1 MANPPPRLLSS
12 PYTPPPVRRGDR
24 ATGLF
29 RDADVVVTSWTS
41 AQISWPCCCRP
52 DTHGGGSGLLETE
65 ELARAFRSES
75 AAAVGYWRGGFPGV
89 VRRRAQGPGG
99 GGVRNPPSPPAVP
112 PAAGAPVT

>member
-1 MANPPPRLLSS
+1 PPRLLSS

-52 DTHGGGSGLLETE
+52 DTHGGGSGFLGTA
-65 ELARAFRSES
+65 ELGRAFRRET
-75 AAAVGYWRGGFPGV
+75 AGPAGCWRGG
-89 VRRRAQGPGG
+89 GPEGG
-99 GGVRNPPSPPAVP
+99 GGRGPRAVGVGWPATP
-112 PAAGAPVT
+112 GPRQAIRPAAASV